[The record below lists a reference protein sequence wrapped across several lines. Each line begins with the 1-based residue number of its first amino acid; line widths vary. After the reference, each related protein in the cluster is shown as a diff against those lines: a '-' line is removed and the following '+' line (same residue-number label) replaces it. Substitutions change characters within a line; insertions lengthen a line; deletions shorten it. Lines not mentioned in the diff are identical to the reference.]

1 MLCAFIAFTT
11 VSKAQSKLEIVILDL
26 RNSKGEVGLKLV
38 DENEKLVHGIKS
50 KIKNKKCVITF
61 KDIPDGKYAVQYF
74 HDENSDD
81 KIEKNRIGMPKE
93 GYGFSNDAHGK
104 FGPKKFEKW
113 LFTIK
118 GDTKIKVKT
127 KYWF

>member
-1 MLCAFIAFTT
+1 M
-11 VSKAQSKLEIVILDL
+11 
-26 RNSKGEVGLKLV
+26 KLV
-38 DENEKLVHGIKS
+38 DENEKQVRGTKS

-61 KDIPDGKYAVQYF
+61 KNLPDGKYAVQYF
-74 HDENSDD
+74 HDENSDN
-81 KIEKNRIGMPKE
+81 KIAKNAIGMPKE

-104 FGPKKFEKW
+104 FGPKKFKKW

-118 GDTKIKVKT
+118 GDTKIKVRT